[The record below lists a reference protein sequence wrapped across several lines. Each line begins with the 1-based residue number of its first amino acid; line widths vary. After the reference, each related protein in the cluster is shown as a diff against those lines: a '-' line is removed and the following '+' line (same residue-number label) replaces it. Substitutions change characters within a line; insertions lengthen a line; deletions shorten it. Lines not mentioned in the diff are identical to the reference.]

1 MPASTPAHPPLCGR
15 QVNDLDDRTTCI
27 ALEPSGRWVVALLS
41 KYSSM
46 ALHKLTYHIILR
58 DGTLNWSRVTAS
70 EKVGALYDPSLR
82 APLLSADLAE
92 RRRRSKLTTGACGL
106 ASSDP
111 LEPAKGRGRGAA
123 SSGRRAPQLR
133 RRRDAANKGAQPLAR
148 EASPIA
154 GNGGGAGDGGVLS
167 QLAPSSVAA
176 DADAPDVEEASV
188 GGDVD
193 LFDLDAEME
202 GLLEQ
207 DLQELAATYGDGAI
221 APEAAGHGD
230 AGANLLEPEGATI
243 AMDAEFAQAAE
254 LADLGGEVDI
264 GLSADAHAAGTGNS
278 AASSSDV
285 APVAAELAA
294 PQTLKQRLGVADPS
308 PMGYVYH
315 DGRSILRIQRGKPK
329 GSLSVKCY
337 RHPGCSFLLGL
348 AHDPGDDELV
358 EWALKLPAVPA
369 GATTAEGR
377 ALAAEHMGLVDIWR
391 PKRKAK

>member
-1 MPASTPAHPPLCGR
+1 M
-15 QVNDLDDRTTCI
+15 
-27 ALEPSGRWVVALLS
+27 
-41 KYSSM
+41 
-46 ALHKLTYHIILR
+46 
-58 DGTLNWSRVTAS
+58 
-70 EKVGALYDPSLR
+70 
-82 APLLSADLAE
+82 
-92 RRRRSKLTTGACGL
+92 
-106 ASSDP
+106 
-111 LEPAKGRGRGAA
+111 
-123 SSGRRAPQLR
+123 
-133 RRRDAANKGAQPLAR
+133 
-148 EASPIA
+148 
-154 GNGGGAGDGGVLS
+154 
-167 QLAPSSVAA
+167 
-176 DADAPDVEEASV
+176 

-193 LFDLDAEME
+193 LFDLDVEME

-329 GSLSVKCY
+329 VSLSVKCY

-348 AHDPGDDELV
+348 AHDPGDGELV

-369 GATTAEGR
+369 GATTAQGR

-391 PKRKAK
+391 PKRQAK